1 MKAVKVTAFASA
13 NIAFIKYWGNRDASL
28 RLPYNSSLS
37 MNLSAATTTTTVQF
51 DNHLPNDTVIIG
63 GEEQHGPVRARVVAH
78 LDRVRALAGSVARA
92 LVISQNSFPMGTGI
106 ASSASAFAAL
116 SLAATAAAGLNLSER
131 ELSALARLGS
141 GSAARS
147 VPGGFVEWI
156 AGDSHETSYAYSI
169 APPEHWDLR
178 DVVAIVSH
186 IPKPV
191 GSTDGHAA
199 ALTSP
204 YFATRLALLPDRH
217 ARLKQA
223 ILERDLAVLGPLM
236 EEEAIS
242 LHVIALTSHPPI
254 YYWAPATLE
263 LMLAVRA
270 WRGEGLPV
278 YFTLDAGPN
287 VHLICTAADAPIVE
301 ARVRAM
307 AGVRDVLVNA
317 PGGPATLI
325 SDQECVT
332 RHVGC
337 NSYA

>member
-1 MKAVKVTAFASA
+1 MYSRKATAVASA
-13 NIAFIKYWGNRDASL
+13 NIAFVKYWGNRDAAL
-28 RLPYNSSLS
+28 RLPCNGSLS
-37 MNLSAATTTTTVQF
+37 MNLSAATTTTSVHF
-51 DNHLPNDTVIIG
+51 DDRFPNDTVIIG
-63 GEEQHGPVRARVVAH
+63 GEEQHGLAYARVVAH
-78 LDRVRALAGSVARA
+78 LDRVRTLAGINARA
-92 LVISQNSFPMGTGI
+92 HVVSQNSFPMGTGI

-147 VPGGFVEWI
+147 VPGGFIEWV
-156 AGDSHETSYAYSI
+156 AGDSHATSYAYSI

-186 IPKPV
+186 TPKQI

-217 ARLKQA
+217 ARIRQA
-223 ILERDLAVLGPLM
+223 ILDRDLAVLGPLM

-242 LHVIALTSHPPI
+242 LHVIALTSRPPI

-263 LMLAVRA
+263 LIQAIRA

-287 VHLICTAADAPIVE
+287 VHLICAAADAPTVE

-307 AGVRDVLVNA
+307 DGVMDVLVNA
-317 PGGPATLI
+317 PGGPATVMR
-325 SDQECVT
+325 D
-332 RHVGC
+332 
-337 NSYA
+337 A